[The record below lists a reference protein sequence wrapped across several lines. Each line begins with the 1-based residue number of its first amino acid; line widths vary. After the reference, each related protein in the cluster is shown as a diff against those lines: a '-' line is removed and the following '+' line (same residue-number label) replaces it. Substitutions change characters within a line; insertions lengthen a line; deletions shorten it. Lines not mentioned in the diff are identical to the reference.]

1 VRVGE
6 RHYVICRNLI
16 EARRDAE
23 VRETVLRS
31 LRVSRRRQGAGSA
44 EAPFDVISRPRTK
57 CTSRSTTAGWRTTPN
72 MMVSCPA
79 NQHHPEPARRHA
91 SISRAAQGGGHLQND
106 KIFSTPGRSIIKRMP
121 QSAAT
126 SFARS
131 WRSSC
136 PSVWKTARRG
146 AIAIEVR
153 VGRLAH
159 GSRPPPG
166 NRKSKPSKRAST
178 SSRAMSVAPSRPS
191 ASRCRPTS
199 GRPTPS
205 HQPTEQHL
213 LAEQIDLIFGL
224 RPVDRRPAVPVVC
237 RRASCRCKSG
247 RTLAVK
253 LRSLASHK
261 KN

>member
-91 SISRAAQGGGHLQND
+91 SMSRAAQGGGHLQND
-106 KIFSTPGRSIIKRMP
+106 KIHSRHQADLSSKGCRNPRPRLSLVPG
-121 QSAAT
+121 
-126 SFARS
+126 AR
-131 WRSSC
+131 
-136 PSVWKTARRG
+136 PAQ
-146 AIAIEVR
+146 A
-153 VGRLAH
+153 
-159 GSRPPPG
+159 
-166 NRKSKPSKRAST
+166 
-178 SSRAMSVAPSRPS
+178 
-191 ASRCRPTS
+191 S
-199 GRPTPS
+199 GRPLAAARS
-205 HQPTEQHL
+205 RLKSEWGAL
-213 LAEQIDLIFGL
+213 LMDL
-224 RPVDRRPAVPVVC
+224 DRLQEIENTNRARGQALHPARCRSRLPGRR
-237 RRASCRCKSG
+237 RRAAAQHPGG
-247 RTLAVK
+247 RRRRINPLNSI
-253 LRSLASHK
+253 SLL
-261 KN
+261 NRLI